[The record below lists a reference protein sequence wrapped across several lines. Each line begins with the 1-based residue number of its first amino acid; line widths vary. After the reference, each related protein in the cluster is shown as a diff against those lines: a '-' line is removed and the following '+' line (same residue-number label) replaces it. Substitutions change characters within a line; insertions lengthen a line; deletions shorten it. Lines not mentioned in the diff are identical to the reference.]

1 VDTPDGGVVISGDT
15 RACDELETLA
25 AGAEVVVHEVIRAK
39 AVAGSFAN
47 AITDYHADS
56 VALGELMSRT
66 DVPVLML
73 THIIPAPKSDADEQA
88 LIDEVRDG
96 GYRGLIIVGKDLD
109 RYVLGSRKSV

>member
-1 VDTPDGGVVISGDT
+1 
-15 RACDELETLA
+15 
-25 AGAEVVVHEVIRAK
+25 
-39 AVAGSFAN
+39 
-47 AITDYHADS
+47 
-56 VALGELMSRT
+56 
-66 DVPVLML
+66 ML